1 MLNLR
6 TTLAAAAIAALTAT
20 SAHAVP
26 TVSLHSSN
34 SGIDNGS
41 FSYAV
46 AGNTITIEETW
57 TSVGLGSLEFDG
69 LDAGVNYTVVKNIT
83 NNTGFDWI
91 SFANE
96 LLDPEGD
103 SDDANND
110 PQPYPSFV
118 LAGFTTSSDN
128 DGLSFAQ
135 GSGIPRTSVEFS
147 DVFADELSDARD
159 FLDFDNGIV
168 ANGGTDTV
176 SYGLRDNFDNQPF
189 LLVQRPNERS
199 VEVPV
204 PASLAL
210 LGGGLL
216 ALGLVRR
223 RR

>member
-20 SAHAVP
+20 SAQAV
-26 TVSLHSSN
+26 TVGLHSSN
-34 SGIDNGS
+34 VGIDS
-41 FSYAV
+41 ISV
-46 AGNTITIEETW
+46 SVVGNTITIDEVW
-57 TSVGLGSLEFDG
+57 TSVGIGSLEFNDLVSG
-69 LDAGVNYTVVKNIT
+69 QNYTVVKNIT

-96 LLDPEGD
+96 LLDPAGD
-103 SDDANND
+103 PEDLAND
-110 PQPYPSFV
+110 PVPQPSFV
-118 LAGFTTSSDN
+118 PAGFSTSSDQ

-135 GSGIPRTSVEFS
+135 GSGIPRTSVQFA
-147 DVFADELSDARD
+147 DVFVDELSDARD
-159 FLDFDNGIV
+159 FIDFDNGTV
-168 ANGGTDTV
+168 LNGGTDV
-176 SYGLRDNFDNQPF
+176 ISYGLRDNFDNQPF

-223 RR
+223 RS